1 MKKRIAVIL
10 SGCGAKDGSE
20 IHEATLTLYALSCE
34 GAHYEIFAPD
44 APQRDVINH
53 YTNTEQEE
61 NRNVL
66 VEAARIAR
74 GDISPLTELDPD
86 RFDALIIPGGFGAA
100 KNLFTFAFDG
110 LDFSVNQDVETLLN
124 AFHNSGKPIGA
135 ICVAPV
141 MLAKVFGSKGVEL
154 TVGVKGDLAEGL
166 EEKFGA
172 KVVKAG
178 HTDAIVDKKNKI
190 VTTPAYMYDDNNIG
204 NVGKGIAKLVKDIL
218 KM

>member
-1 MKKRIAVIL
+1 MKKRVAVIL

-53 YTNTEQEE
+53 YNNTEQEE
-61 NRNVL
+61 ERNVL

-74 GDISPLTELDPD
+74 GDISPLSELNPD
-86 RFDALIIPGGFGAA
+86 CFDALIIPGGFGAA

-110 LDFSVNQDVETLLN
+110 LNFEVNENVESLLH
-124 AFHNSGKPIGA
+124 AFHASGKPIGA

-141 MLAKVFGSKGVEL
+141 MLAKVFGDKGVEL
-154 TVGVKGDLAEGL
+154 TVGLNDDLADGL
-166 EEKFGA
+166 HGKFGA

-178 HTDAIVDKKNKI
+178 HTDVVVDKRNKI
-190 VTTPAYMYDDNNIG
+190 VTTPAYMYNDNTVG
-204 NVGKGIAKLVKDIL
+204 NVGKGIEKLVKDIM

>member
-20 IHEATLTLYALSCE
+20 IHEATLTLYALSSE

-61 NRNVL
+61 ERNVL
-66 VEAARIAR
+66 AEAARIAR
-74 GDISPLTELDPD
+74 GDISPLTELDPE

-110 LDFSVNQDVETLLN
+110 LNFEVNPDVEKILHS
-124 AFHNSGKPIGA
+124 FHKAGKPIGA

-141 MLAKVFGSKGVEL
+141 MLAKVFGGNGAEL
-154 TVGVKGDLAEGL
+154 TVGLKGDLADDL

-172 KVVKAG
+172 KLVKAG
-178 HTDAIVDKKNKI
+178 HTDVVVDKKNRI

-204 NVGKGIAKLVKDIL
+204 NVGKGIGKLVKDIL